1 MKYFLLLLFASIS
14 PIASTESNLIEAPVA
29 PVFDL
34 NDLEQRPAVTY
45 ALMCVVIFLPL
56 SSFQKLAH
64 ALQKLLFKSLGCCRY
79 MLLTFRRNLRAF

>member
-1 MKYFLLLLFASIS
+1 MKYFLLLLFAGIS

-45 ALMCVVIFLPL
+45 A
-56 SSFQKLAH
+56 
-64 ALQKLLFKSLGCCRY
+64 
-79 MLLTFRRNLRAF
+79 